1 MWFSECTYEHMCCA
15 FKNFFVGESIVHIS
29 KSSLDPQKGRIARKP
44 SSNFPIV
51 WFQMV
56 HVRKRRDNNTMV
68 TTGALVV
75 CVLLRFWEGM
85 RSCFLPAMPDFRLP
99 DYRLFESKTTAN
111 KMTTYPFPC
120 QWELHT
126 GNQGVWPWRPILKIG
141 TGPPPSW
148 CANGL
153 TTAFFSYCKGDENIW
168 LQNLS
173 RLIPFS
179 GSLRSSRWALDVSL
193 VDWQFW
199 ASL

>member
-99 DYRLFESKTTAN
+99 DYRLFESKTTTN
-111 KMTTYPFPC
+111 KMTTYPFPW

-141 TGPPPSW
+141 TDPPPSW

-179 GSLRSSRWALDVSL
+179 GSLRLARWALDVSL

>member
-1 MWFSECTYEHMCCA
+1 MCCA

-44 SSNFPIV
+44 SSDFPIV

-75 CVLLRFWEGM
+75 CVLLCFWEGM
-85 RSCFLPAMPDFRLP
+85 CSCFLPAMPDFRLS
-99 DYRLFESKTTAN
+99 DYRLFESKTTAS

-141 TGPPPSW
+141 TGLPPSW

-173 RLIPFS
+173 QLIPFS
-179 GSLRSSRWALDVSL
+179 GSLRSARWALDVSL